1 MAGRITQS
9 EDVERKVAADRLNAL
24 AGEFR
29 DEGTVRVEIG
39 NKTVELHPPEDV
51 QYNIDVVE
59 TKRRFRR
66 DRENIRI
73 ELSWQPESGE

>member
-9 EDVERKVAADRLNAL
+9 EEVERKVAADRLNAL

-29 DEGTVRVEIG
+29 DDGTVRVTIG
-39 NKTVELHPPEDV
+39 NKTVELHPPEEV
-51 QYNIDVVE
+51 EYSIDVVE

-66 DRENIRI
+66 NRENIRI
-73 ELSWQPESGE
+73 ELSWKPENND

>member
-9 EDVERKVAADRLNAL
+9 EEVERKVAADRLNAL

-29 DEGTVRVEIG
+29 DDGTVRVAIG
-39 NKTVELHPPEDV
+39 NKTVELHPPEEV
-51 QYNIDVVE
+51 EYSIDVVE

-66 DRENIRI
+66 NRENIRI
-73 ELSWQPESGE
+73 ELSWKPENND